1 MSEAKFTDGP
11 WCIKEIEGD
20 KEYIRV
26 RGTRLGKKFKIANVI
41 DLKTNHDESNWRKA
55 DRAESLAN
63 AHLIAASPDMY
74 KALVLM
80 IRYANMLEEQLLS
93 RRVEVTT
100 LYLDDKN
107 EQPPEDIAELAL
119 AKARGEK

>member
-1 MSEAKFTDGP
+1 MMMSEAKFTDGP

-26 RGTRLGKKFKIANVI
+26 RGTRLGQKFKIANVI
-41 DLKTNHDESNWRKA
+41 DLKTHHDESKWCKA

-63 AHLIAASPDMY
+63 AHLIAAAPEMY
-74 KALVLM
+74 D
-80 IRYANMLEEQLLS
+80 
-93 RRVEVTT
+93 
-100 LYLDDKN
+100 YLDGLYQNLCSIGDDSETVDEIRKL
-107 EQPPEDIAELAL
+107 I